1 MSDWSRNIL
10 RDTWV
15 KFGCFLTGH
24 SYTLISGSSEASRKV
39 VRKYMS
45 AFVLISMIW
54 FSVGYLL
61 STRYFV
67 RDNTLFGI
75 LSGLF
80 AVIIVINI
88 ERTIVLGTNVSIFA
102 KVLRVLLALIIA
114 LIGATVIDQIIF
126 EEDVKKYKLD
136 TVSEAI
142 SQRIKSEDLIL
153 SENIDRL
160 QSTKD
165 VLNIQLLKLEKEIA
179 QRPLLEGSRQIEYG
193 ESEIEG
199 QVKRVI
205 KKKDSQKIANP
216 AIENANRIRMQISQI
231 DKNIVSENDRRLQ
244 LRESKR
250 SEYLGDRGF
259 LQELDMLIKVIS
271 ASPIGLFVYI
281 LWMALLLIIE
291 LLVLVIKTGDAGS
304 DYDLLIQHQV
314 DIKKN
319 RINSLK

>member
-10 RDTWV
+10 GDFWV

-45 AFVLISMIW
+45 AFLLISIIW

-61 STRYFV
+61 STRYFI
-67 RDNTLFGI
+67 RDNTLFGLI
-75 LSGLF
+75 SGLF

-102 KVLRVLLALIIA
+102 KILRVLLALIIA

-136 TVSEAI
+136 NVSEAI
-142 SQRIKSEDLIL
+142 AQRIKSEDLIL
-153 SENIDRL
+153 NQNIERL
-160 QSTKD
+160 QSTKRA
-165 VLNIQLLKLEKEIA
+165 LNAQLIRLEVEIA
-179 QRPLLEGSRQIEYG
+179 QSPVVEGSRQIEFG
-193 ESEIEG
+193 VSEVEG
-199 QVKRVI
+199 KRV
-205 KKKDSQKIANP
+205 KTKDYSQKIANP
-216 AIENANRIRMQISQI
+216 AIENANRIRMLISQI
-231 DKNIVSENDRRLQ
+231 DENIASENDRRLQ

-250 SEYLGDRGF
+250 SEFLNDRGF
-259 LQELDMLIKVIS
+259 LQELDILIKVIS
-271 ASPIGLFVYI
+271 ASSIGLFVYI
-281 LWMALLLIIE
+281 LWMALLLIVE